1 MRGDLPAGTVTFL
14 FTDIEGSTRLLEE
27 LGERYVDALAEQ
39 RRIVREALAR
49 HGGVEVDT
57 QGDAFFIAFPDARG
71 AAAAAAETQAELAT
85 GPVRVRMG
93 LHIGEPIVWAEGYAG
108 MDVHRAARICA
119 AAHGGQVV
127 VSERAAS
134 FLDAD
139 ELRPLGSH
147 RLKDLSAPQPLFQ
160 LGDGQFPPLRTLHA
174 TNLPAQPSPLIG
186 RRRELDETTAL
197 LGNGTRLLTLT
208 GPGGSGKTRLALQ
221 VAAELAE
228 SFPDGVFWVPL
239 AGVSESELVVPTVA
253 GTIGAKDGLGDHV
266 EAKHLLL
273 VLDNFEQVLDAAR
286 ELGELLRRCANLKLL
301 VTSRAPLRV
310 SGEREYQVDPLPET
324 DAGELFTERARAV
337 LASFQPDPAVVE
349 LCRRLDGLPLAIE
362 LAAARVRI
370 LSPEQ
375 LLARLERRLPLLTG
389 GAHDA
394 PERQRT
400 LRATI
405 EWSHDLLDAE
415 AQGLFARLAVFAGS
429 FDLEAA
435 EAVCA
440 ASLDQ
445 VEALVEQSL
454 IRRWASGRL
463 GMLETIREFALERL
477 AVSGELEAVARA
489 HAEHFLALVE
499 SGEKRGANYT
509 PEWRSRFE
517 AERDNCRA
525 AMRWALDGGKPL
537 LALRMTI
544 ALGPFWVVR
553 SAHQEANGWLTE
565 AIEATPDAPKDLR
578 ARALRELSTAPFLAG
593 DYTRAAALGEEALTV
608 FRELG
613 DKPEVAL
620 TLDMLSA
627 PVGILGDPARA
638 RALTD
643 ESLAL
648 CRELGDRERSLY
660 PLSKVALDE
669 WQRGDRELA
678 IALTE
683 QTIELAREVG
693 DTWWEAGQ
701 VFNLADMLWEQGELS
716 RAAVLA
722 RESLSLAH
730 ELGSSFHLIYLLAL
744 LAALA
749 AADGDAA
756 RAGRLWGA
764 AETLEESGEA
774 VFQPGDR
781 DRYAQPVFAL
791 SGAELEASLAEGRA
805 MTLDEAVALALDSLG

>member
-1 MRGDLPAGTVTFL
+1 VKEGSDLPAVAA
-14 FTDIEGSTRLLEE
+14 LE
-27 LGERYVDALAEQ
+27 EQ
-39 RRIVREALAR
+39 RR
-49 HGGVEVDT
+49 D
-57 QGDAFFIAFPDARG
+57 
-71 AAAAAAETQAELAT
+71 
-85 GPVRVRMG
+85 
-93 LHIGEPIVWAEGYAG
+93 
-108 MDVHRAARICA
+108 
-119 AAHGGQVV
+119 
-127 VSERAAS
+127 
-134 FLDAD
+134 
-139 ELRPLGSH
+139 
-147 RLKDLSAPQPLFQ
+147 
-160 LGDGQFPPLRTLHA
+160 
-174 TNLPAQPSPLIG
+174 
-186 RRRELDETTAL
+186 RR
-197 LGNGTRLLTLT
+197 
-208 GPGGSGKTRLALQ
+208 S
-221 VAAELAE
+221 
-228 SFPDGVFWVPL
+228 
-239 AGVSESELVVPTVA
+239 
-253 GTIGAKDGLGDHV
+253 
-266 EAKHLLL
+266 LL
-273 VLDNFEQVLDAAR
+273 VLDNFEHLLPAASVVSRLLAAAPQVKA
-286 ELGELLRRCANLKLL
+286 L
-301 VTSRAPLRV
+301 VTSRTLLRIY
-310 SGEREYQVDPLPET
+310 GEREYVVAPLPIPEPQET
-324 DAGELFTERARAV
+324 TVAEVERY
-337 LASFQPDPAVVE
+337 PAVQLFLDRAGMARPGFGLSADSATAVAE
-349 LCRRLDGLPLAIE
+349 ICRRLDGLPLAIE

-375 LLARLERRLPLLTG
+375 LLARLEQRLPLLTG

-553 SAHQEANGWLTE
+553 GAHQEANGWLTE

-593 DYTRAAALGEEALTV
+593 DYARAAALGEEALAV

-791 SGAELEASLAEGRA
+791 SGARLEASLAEGRA
-805 MTLDEAVALALDSLG
+805 MTLDDAVALALDSLGEGLEDGADQPVGARGNLFKALPSRGTGGAGRRRHDS